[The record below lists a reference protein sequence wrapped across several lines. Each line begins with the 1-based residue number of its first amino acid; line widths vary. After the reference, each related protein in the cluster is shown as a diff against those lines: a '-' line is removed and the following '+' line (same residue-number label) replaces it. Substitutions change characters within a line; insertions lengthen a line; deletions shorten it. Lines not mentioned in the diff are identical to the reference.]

1 VECDL
6 KFCVC
11 EFRLGISGSVRER
24 EMLLG
29 CERGE
34 MLFWVCVREGE
45 RCCLGVREGEMLLGC
60 EIGER
65 CCLRCETII

>member
-11 EFRLGISGSVRER
+11 EFRLGISGGVRER

-29 CERGE
+29 CERGGDVV
-34 MLFWVCVREGE
+34 W
-45 RCCLGVREGEMLLGC
+45 GVRGGEMLLGR

-65 CCLRCETII
+65 CC